1 MRKIVQK
8 KQYKQ
13 AYRLVM
19 AAKRQTR
26 NVIAIVC
33 LFARCPRN
41 TIVSPVTHTTYLIV
55 SISVRQDRKSPASS
69 FSKRNFTPAGK
80 AGVAE
85 MYACIWMI
93 RRLEITWFSC
103 PPYSSRTRPPLAGV
117 LQLNHFLP
125 QPPGLPVRPRP
136 RSQTR

>member
-1 MRKIVQK
+1 
-8 KQYKQ
+8 
-13 AYRLVM
+13 M
-19 AAKRQTR
+19 AAKRRTG
-26 NVIAIVC
+26 NVIVKVC
-33 LFARCPRN
+33 ACSPAALDKRLSCPLLHALSYGQH
-41 TIVSPVTHTTYLIV
+41 V
-55 SISVRQDRKSPASS
+55 SVRQDRKSPASS

-103 PPYSSRTRPPLAGV
+103 PPCSSRTRPPLAGV

-125 QPPGLPVRPRP
+125 QPPELPVRPRP